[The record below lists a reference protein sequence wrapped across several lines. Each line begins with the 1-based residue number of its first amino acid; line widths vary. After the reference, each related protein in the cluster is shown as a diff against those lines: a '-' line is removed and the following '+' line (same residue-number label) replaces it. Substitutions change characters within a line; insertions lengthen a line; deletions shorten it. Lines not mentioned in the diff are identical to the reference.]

1 MITDRPG
8 AANTGD
14 SYASFLIGAANS
26 AGFNATDVIP
36 SRASYWA
43 AYIQD
48 DYRITSRLTIN
59 AGLRWEVEMPRT
71 VDGNKMNAFDPTAI
85 NPVSGTPGVVTFA
98 GQNGVPTTS
107 FDANYKNFGPR
118 LGFAYNAPF
127 GLVIRGGAGIFYG
140 PNISNT
146 ITTSAT
152 LGYSDNVS
160 YVTSQ
165 AETSYVFL
173 LANGFPAYTRPSI
186 DTPGFGAVKVGQKPT
201 TAVTYFDRYR
211 PSPVSY
217 QYNFN
222 LQKEIHRDFVVES
235 GFIGNVSHHLTA
247 NDLTTDQLLPSQ
259 FGPGNTQVL
268 RPFPQFSNVS
278 MLNPAVGN
286 STYYAGYFKAEKR
299 FSKGFSF
306 LTHYTFSKFIDD
318 VASGDEFGDPGSYM
332 NQYNRQLDKGLS
344 GSDVPQHFLL
354 SILYEVPQFKDNKA
368 LNLIAG
374 GWQLGVYQNIQSGA
388 VFTVYDSA
396 NTTNGFPAG
405 TLRPNLFGD
414 PELSSGSTLQ
424 HYFNTAAFVH
434 PPNYQFGGSPR
445 SVLRGPGSNTVD
457 FSAAK
462 TFAIN
467 ERLKTEVRGAF
478 FNVFN
483 FANFN
488 IPGHTLGNSD
498 FGIISSALPA
508 RTVELALRVI
518 F

>member
-1 MITDRPG
+1 MIT
-8 AANTGD
+8 A
-14 SYASFLIGAANS
+14 
-26 AGFNATDVIP
+26 
-36 SRASYWA
+36 
-43 AYIQD
+43 
-48 DYRITSRLTIN
+48 ITSRLTIN

-173 LANGFPAYTRPSI
+173 LANGFPAYTRPPSTLP
-186 DTPGFGAVKVGQKPT
+186 DSARSRSGRNRPPRLATSTGTGLLRSPT
-201 TAVTYFDRYR
+201 NTISTCRR
-211 PSPVSY
+211 RC
-217 QYNFN
+217 
-222 LQKEIHRDFVVES
+222 HRDFVVES

-247 NDLTTDQLLPSQ
+247 NDLTTDQLLPSL

-268 RPFPQFSNVS
+268 RPFPQFSNVT
-278 MLNPAVGN
+278 MVNPAVGN

-306 LTHYTFSKFIDD
+306 LAHYTFSKFIDD

-332 NQYNRQLDKGLS
+332 NQYNRQLDKG
-344 GSDVPQHFLL
+344 
-354 SILYEVPQFKDNKA
+354 
-368 LNLIAG
+368 
-374 GWQLGVYQNIQSGA
+374 
-388 VFTVYDSA
+388 
-396 NTTNGFPAG
+396 
-405 TLRPNLFGD
+405 
-414 PELSSGSTLQ
+414 
-424 HYFNTAAFVH
+424 
-434 PPNYQFGGSPR
+434 
-445 SVLRGPGSNTVD
+445 
-457 FSAAK
+457 
-462 TFAIN
+462 
-467 ERLKTEVRGAF
+467 
-478 FNVFN
+478 
-483 FANFN
+483 
-488 IPGHTLGNSD
+488 
-498 FGIISSALPA
+498 
-508 RTVELALRVI
+508 
-518 F
+518 